1 MPALYVFYA
10 GIWSMDVLMRR
21 SRRKVTNRLKV
32 ILIILCFSVIAT
44 GLWIGL
50 NNWLNSPGKSSQ
62 TSGTAAGAGIS
73 TADEEPEQ
81 APVADPIPA
90 ELTDP
95 EKLKS
100 SWTEESTFDG
110 AKAFSDF
117 AIENKLPNGASM
129 LSWIF
134 RYNTPLKAFTP
145 NKKDKIEFGAGSEY
159 SELEGVTAFRG
170 NNYRDN
176 ASFGT
181 RTVSQK
187 KLEIVWEKE
196 GLGAISAHN
205 SYWPGT
211 GWTGQPLLVHW
222 SEDVRKLMNIN
233 SEMKAKDLVEVI
245 YPALDGN
252 IYFLDLETGKPT
264 RNKIE
269 IGYPIKGT
277 AMVDPRGYPVLYTG
291 MGINENNG
299 KFTEYK
305 YRIINLLDQ
314 KEIYTLF
321 GRDEAAFRGWG
332 ANDGSALLDKKTDTL
347 LNCGENG
354 LVYRVKL
361 NTKFDKEAGTLTMA
375 PQITKYRYRS
385 PYNDEQGIENSPAV
399 YKNYM
404 YFNDNGGT
412 MQCIDLNTL
421 KPVWIYETGDD
432 TDATT
437 IVEETEKGVFLYT
450 ANQVD
455 KRGEDGKNPYA
466 DCNIRKFNAL
476 TGELIW
482 QKDYQCVYNYYI
494 NGGAIGT
501 PVLGKDDISNMVIF
515 NICFTG
521 SNSDGTMVAL
531 DKNTG
536 EEIWKKKLAS
546 YSWCSPVDF
555 KSSDGKTYMVY
566 TDFAGYMHLVDPMN
580 GKTLDSVSLGQNV
593 ESSPAIYN
601 DTIVV
606 GSYARKIFGV
616 KVR

>member
-1 MPALYVFYA
+1 MRRHKRRATNKLKAILTILVLALITT
-10 GIWSMDVLMRR
+10 GIWIALSKW
-21 SRRKVTNRLKV
+21 SASGKN
-32 ILIILCFSVIAT
+32 IGGASNSSAIAT
-44 GLWIGL
+44 
-50 NNWLNSPGKSSQ
+50 
-62 TSGTAAGAGIS
+62 S
-73 TADEEPEQ
+73 TVTTEELEPE
-81 APVADPIPA
+81 PVADPIPPDM
-90 ELTDP
+90 TDP

-100 SWTEESTFDG
+100 SWTEESNFDG
-110 AKAFSDF
+110 AKAFLEYAF
-117 AIENKLPNGASM
+117 NNVLPNGDKIK
-129 LSWIF
+129 SWIF
-134 RYNTPLKAFTP
+134 RNNKPIKEYTVK
-145 NKKDKIEFGAGSEY
+145 KKDKIEFGPSSEY

-181 RTVSQK
+181 RTVTQK
-187 KLEIVWEKE
+187 KLEIVWEKT
-196 GLGAISAHN
+196 GLGAISAHQ

-222 SEDVRKLMNIN
+222 PEDVRKMMNIN
-233 SEMKAKDLVEVI
+233 AEMKSKDLVEVI
-245 YPALDGN
+245 YPTLDGN
-252 IYFLDLETGKPT
+252 IYFLDLATGKPT

-299 KFTEYK
+299 KFAEYK

-314 KEIYTLF
+314 KEIYHLL
-321 GRDEAAFRGWG
+321 GRDEVAFRGWG
-332 ANDGSALLDKKTDTL
+332 ANDSSALLDRKTDTL

-354 LVYRVKL
+354 LVYKVKL
-361 NTKFDKEAGTLTMA
+361 NTKFDKAAGTLTMA

-385 PYNDEQGIENSPAV
+385 PYNDEQGIENSPAI
-399 YKNYM
+399 YKNFM

-412 MQCIDLNTL
+412 MQCIDLNTM

-432 TDATT
+432 TDSSTV
-437 IVEETEKGVFLYT
+437 IEETKEGVFLYT
-450 ANQVD
+450 ANEID
-455 KRGEDGKNPYA
+455 KRGNGGKNKYA

-476 TGELIW
+476 TGDLIW

-494 NGGAIGT
+494 NGGALGT
-501 PVLGKDDISNMVIF
+501 PVIGKDDISNMVIY

-521 SNSDGTMVAL
+521 SNSDGTMVGL

-536 EEIWKKKLAS
+536 KEIWKKKLAS

-566 TDFAGYMHLVDPMN
+566 TDFSGYMHLVDPMT
-580 GKTLDSVSLGQNV
+580 GKTLDSISLGKNV

-606 GSYARKIFGV
+606 GSYAQKIFGI

>member
-1 MPALYVFYA
+1 
-10 GIWSMDVLMRR
+10 MRR
-21 SRRKVTNRLKV
+21 HRRRVTNRLKV
-32 ILIILCFSVIAT
+32 ILTVLCLAVIAT
-44 GLWIGL
+44 GLWIVVSNKL
-50 NNWLNSPGKSSQ
+50 DSDKNSIQ
-62 TSGTAAGAGIS
+62 TSNTSAVADS
-73 TADEEPEQ
+73 TEELEEHEPE
-81 APVADPIPA
+81 PVADSIPE

-110 AKAFSDF
+110 EKAFSEF

-129 LSWIF
+129 ISWIF
-134 RYNTPLKAFTP
+134 RNNTPLNSFSV
-145 NKKDKIEFGAGSEY
+145 KKKNMIEFEAASQY
-159 SELEGVTAFRG
+159 SDVEGVTAFRG
-170 NNYRDN
+170 NNYRDS

-187 KLEIVWEKE
+187 KLDIVWEKE
-196 GLGAISAHN
+196 GLGEIAAHN
-205 SYWPGT
+205 SNWPGT
-211 GWTGQPLLVHW
+211 GWTGQPLIVHW
-222 SEDVRKLMNIN
+222 SEAVKKLMNIN

-252 IYFLDLETGKPT
+252 IYFLDLETGKDT

-299 KFTEYK
+299 KFAEYK
-305 YRIINLLDQ
+305 YRFISLVDQ
-314 KEIYTLF
+314 KEIYTIF
-321 GRDEAAFRGWG
+321 GRDQAAFRGWG
-332 ANDGSALLDKKTDTL
+332 ANDSSALLDKKTDTL

-361 NTKFDKEAGTLTMA
+361 NTKFDDVSGSLTMA

-385 PYNDEQGIENSPAV
+385 PYNDEQGIENSPAI
-399 YKNYM
+399 YKNFM

-432 TDATT
+432 TDSTT
-437 IVEETEKGVFLYT
+437 VIEETEKGVFLYT

-455 KRGEDGKNPYA
+455 KRGEGGKNPKA

-482 QKDYQCVYNYYI
+482 QQDYECVYNYYI
-494 NGGAIGT
+494 NGGALGT
-501 PVLGKDDISNMVIF
+501 PVLGKDDISNMVVF

-521 SNSDGTMVAL
+521 SNTDGTMVAL

-536 EEIWKKKLAS
+536 EEIWKKKLAA

-566 TDFAGYMHLVDPMN
+566 TDYAGNMHLVDPMTGN
-580 GKTLDSVSLGQNV
+580 ILDSVSLGKNV

-606 GSYARKIFGV
+606 GSYAKKIFGV

>member
-1 MPALYVFYA
+1 
-10 GIWSMDVLMRR
+10 MRR
-21 SRRKVTNRLKV
+21 HRRKVTNRLKV
-32 ILIILCFSVIAT
+32 LLVILCLAIIAA
-44 GLWIGL
+44 GLWIAFGSKL
-50 NNWLNSPGKSSQ
+50 GSNKNSAQAPI
-62 TSGTAAGAGIS
+62 TASNS
-73 TADEEPEQ
+73 TGVEEEEPEPE
-81 APVADPIPA
+81 PVADPIPA
-90 ELTDP
+90 DLTDQ

-100 SWTEESTFDG
+100 SWTDESTFDG
-110 AKAFSDF
+110 EKAYLDF
-117 AIENKLPNGASM
+117 AFDNKLLNGVNM
-129 LSWIF
+129 KSWIF
-134 RYNTPLKAFTP
+134 RYNTPLKSYTVKSK
-145 NKKDKIEFGAGSEY
+145 NKIEFGSASEY
-159 SELEGVTAFRG
+159 SDLEGVTAFRG

-176 ASFGT
+176 ASYGT
-181 RTVSQK
+181 RTVSKK
-187 KLEIVWEKE
+187 KLEIVWEKA

-222 SEDVRKLMNIN
+222 SDSVKKLMNIN

-245 YPALDGN
+245 YPTLDGN
-252 IYFLDLETGKPT
+252 IYFLDLETGKET

-277 AMVDPRGYPVLYTG
+277 AMADPRGYPVLYTG

-305 YRIINLLDQ
+305 YRIINLINQ
-314 KEIYTLF
+314 KELYTIF
-321 GRDEAAFRGWG
+321 GRDEVAFRGWG
-332 ANDGSALLDKKTDTL
+332 ANDSSALLDKKTDTL

-354 LVYRVKL
+354 LVYKVKL
-361 NTKFDKEAGTLTMA
+361 NTKFNEAAGTLTMA

-385 PYNDEQGIENSPAV
+385 PYSDEQGIENSPAV

-412 MQCIDLNTL
+412 MQCVDLNTL

-437 IVEETEKGVFLYT
+437 VIEETDKGVFLYT

-455 KRGEDGKNPYA
+455 KRGEGGKNPTS
-466 DCNIRKFNAL
+466 DCNIRKFDAL
-476 TGELIW
+476 TGKLIW

-494 NGGAIGT
+494 NGGALGT

-531 DKNTG
+531 DKDTG
-536 EEIWKKKLAS
+536 KEIWKKKLSS

-566 TDFAGYMHLVDPMN
+566 TDFAGYMHLLDPKT
-580 GKTLDSVSLGQNV
+580 GTTLDSVSLGKNV

-606 GSYARKIFGV
+606 GSYARKIFGIKV
-616 KVR
+616 K

>member
-1 MPALYVFYA
+1 
-10 GIWSMDVLMRR
+10 MRR
-21 SRRKVTNRLKV
+21 RKRKVTNRLKV
-32 ILIILCFSVIAT
+32 LLTVLCLAVIAV
-44 GLWIGL
+44 GLWMAFGNKL
-50 NNWLNSPGKSSQ
+50 ESEKNSIQ
-62 TSGTAAGAGIS
+62 TSNVSDASDS
-73 TADEEPEQ
+73 TEEVEEPEPE
-81 APVADPIPA
+81 PVADPIPE

-100 SWTEESTFDG
+100 SWTEDATFDG
-110 AKAFSDF
+110 EKAFSEY
-117 AIENKLPNGASM
+117 AIENKLLNGTSM
-129 LSWIF
+129 ISWIF
-134 RYNTPLKAFTP
+134 RNNTPQTSFSV
-145 NKKDKIEFGAGSEY
+145 KKKNMIEFGAADQY
-159 SELEGVTAFRG
+159 SDVEGITAFRG

-187 KLEIVWEKE
+187 KLEIVWKKE
-196 GLGAISAHN
+196 GLGEISAHN
-205 SYWPGT
+205 SIWPGT
-211 GWTGQPLLVHW
+211 GWTGQPLIVHW
-222 SEDVRKLMNIN
+222 SETVKNMMNIN

-252 IYFLDLETGKPT
+252 IYFLDLETGKDT

-299 KFTEYK
+299 KFAEYK
-305 YRIINLLDQ
+305 YRFINLIDQ
-314 KEIYTLF
+314 KEIYTIF
-321 GRDEAAFRGWG
+321 GRDEVAFRGWG
-332 ANDGSALLDKKTDTL
+332 ANDSSALLDKKTDTL

-361 NTKFDKEAGTLTMA
+361 NTKFDEASGSLSMA

-385 PYNDEQGIENSPAV
+385 PYNDEQGIESSPAI
-399 YKNYM
+399 YKNLM

-412 MQCIDLNTL
+412 MQCLDLNTL

-437 IVEETEKGVFLYT
+437 VIEETEKGVFLYT

-455 KRGEDGKNPYA
+455 KRGEGGKNPKA

-482 QKDYQCVYNYYI
+482 QKDYECVYNYYI
-494 NGGAIGT
+494 NGGALGT

-521 SNSDGTMVAL
+521 SNTDGTMVAL

-536 EEIWKKKLAS
+536 DEIWKKKLTA

-566 TDFAGYMHLVDPMN
+566 TDFAGNMHLVDPMTGN
-580 GKTLDSVSLGQNV
+580 TLDSVSLGRNV

-606 GSYARKIFGV
+606 GSYAKKIFGI

>member
-1 MPALYVFYA
+1 MT
-10 GIWSMDVLMRR
+10 I
-21 SRRKVTNRLKV
+21 
-32 ILIILCFSVIAT
+32 IILALITT
-44 GLWIGL
+44 GIWIGL
-50 NNWLNSPGKSSQ
+50 SKLFDSDRDSIKTTSNASGNTSSA
-62 TSGTAAGAGIS
+62 SS
-73 TADEEPEQ
+73 WEEELEPD
-81 APVADPIPA
+81 PVADPMPA
-90 ELTDP
+90 ELTDA

-100 SWTEESTFDG
+100 SWTEESDFG
-110 AKAFSDF
+110 GKKAFAEF
-117 AIENKLPNGASM
+117 ALDNTFSNGLSM
-129 LSWIF
+129 QSWIF
-134 RYNTPLKAFTP
+134 RNNTPLKEFKPT
-145 NKKDKIEFGAGSEY
+145 KKNRIEFGPSSEY
-159 SELEGVTAFRG
+159 SKLEGVTAFRG

-181 RTVSQK
+181 RTVTDK
-187 KLEIVWEKE
+187 KLEIVWKKD

-222 SEDVRKLMNIN
+222 PEDVRKLMNIN

-252 IYFLDLETGKPT
+252 IYFLDLATGKPT
-264 RNKIE
+264 RDKIE

-277 AMVDPRGYPVLYTG
+277 GMVDPRGYPILYTG
-291 MGINENNG
+291 MGINENAG

-314 KEIYTLF
+314 KELYSIF

-332 ANDGSALLDKKTDTL
+332 ANDSSALLDSKTDTL
-347 LNCGENG
+347 LNVGENG

-361 NTKFDKEAGTLTMA
+361 NTRFDKTAGTLSIA
-375 PQITKYRYRS
+375 PQLTKYRYRS
-385 PYNDEQGIENSPAV
+385 PFNDEQGIENSPAI

-404 YFNDNGGT
+404 YFCDNGGT
-412 MQCIDLNTL
+412 LQCLDLNTM
-421 KPVWIYETGDD
+421 KPVWIYETHDD
-432 TDATT
+432 TDAT
-437 IVEETEKGVFLYT
+437 IVIEETKEGVFLYT

-455 KRGEDGKNPYA
+455 KRGENGKVPVA
-466 DCNIRKFNAL
+466 DCNIRKLNAL
-476 TGELIW
+476 TGELVW
-482 QKDYQCVYNYYI
+482 QKNYQCVYNYYI
-494 NGGAIGT
+494 NGGALGT
-501 PVLGKDDISNMVIF
+501 PVIGKDDISNMVIF

-531 DKNTG
+531 DKKTG
-536 EEIWKKKLAS
+536 EEIWKKKLTS
-546 YSWCSPVDF
+546 YSWCSPLDF

-566 TDFAGYMHLVDPMN
+566 SDFSGYMHLVDPMN
-580 GKTLDSVSLGQNV
+580 GKTLDSVSLQGNV

-606 GSYARKIFGV
+606 GSYAKKIFGI

>member
-1 MPALYVFYA
+1 
-10 GIWSMDVLMRR
+10 MRR
-21 SRRKVTNRLKV
+21 RYKRRATNRLKTIFTIV
-32 ILIILCFSVIAT
+32 VLALITTGIWIAFDKWPDFSKNNGGDLNSVINT
-44 GLWIGL
+44 VSIDTL
-50 NNWLNSPGKSSQ
+50 
-62 TSGTAAGAGIS
+62 
-73 TADEEPEQ
+73 DELEPDE
-81 APVADPIPA
+81 PNPIADPMPA

-110 AKAFSDF
+110 AKAFAEYSF
-117 AIENKLPNGASM
+117 ENEFLDGTTMK
-129 LSWIF
+129 SWIF
-134 RYNTPLKAFTP
+134 KNNTPLKEYSVKKKNKIAF
-145 NKKDKIEFGAGSEY
+145 GSSSEY

-176 ASFGT
+176 ASYGT

-187 KLEIVWEKE
+187 KLEIVWEKT
-196 GLGAISAHN
+196 GLGTISAHN
-205 SYWPGT
+205 SNWPGT
-211 GWTGQPLLVHW
+211 GWTGQPLIVHW

-233 SEMKAKDLVEVI
+233 AEMKSKDLVEVI

-299 KFTEYK
+299 KFAEYK

-314 KEIYTLF
+314 KEVYTIF
-321 GRDEAAFRGWG
+321 GRDEAAYRGWG
-332 ANDGSALLDKKTDTL
+332 ANDSSALLDKKTDTL
-347 LNCGENG
+347 FNCGENG
-354 LVYRVKL
+354 LVYKVKL
-361 NTKFDKEAGTLTMA
+361 NTKFDKTAGTLTMA

-385 PYNDEQGIENSPAV
+385 PYNDEQGIENSPAI
-399 YKNYM
+399 YKNFM

-412 MQCIDLNTL
+412 MQCLDLNTM

-437 IVEETEKGVFLYT
+437 IIEETKEGVFLYT

-455 KRGEDGKNPYA
+455 KRGNGGKNKYA

-482 QKDYQCVYNYYI
+482 QKDYQCLYNYYI
-494 NGGAIGT
+494 NGGALGS

-515 NICFTG
+515 NIAFTG
-521 SNSDGTMVAL
+521 SNTDGTMVAL
-531 DKNTG
+531 DKETG

-555 KSSDGKTYMVY
+555 KGSDGKTYMVY
-566 TDFAGYMHLVDPMN
+566 TDFAGRMHLVDPMT
-580 GKTLDSVSLGQNV
+580 GKTLDSISLGKNV

-606 GSYARKIFGV
+606 GSYAQKIFGIKV
-616 KVR
+616 K